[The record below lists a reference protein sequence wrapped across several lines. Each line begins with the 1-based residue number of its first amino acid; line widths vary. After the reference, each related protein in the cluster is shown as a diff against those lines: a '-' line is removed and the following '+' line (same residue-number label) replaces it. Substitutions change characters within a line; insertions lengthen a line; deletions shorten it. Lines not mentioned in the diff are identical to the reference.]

1 MKTEPKE
8 ILKIIT
14 AYLEQHPQL
23 RFTQAIFNLDINQ
36 SPEEPEYQFKGPF
49 RDNYSDKDDEV
60 LICGIPPTPSQPGI
74 GPEK

>member
-1 MKTEPKE
+1 MKTEHKE

-36 SPEEPEYQFKGPF
+36 STKDPEYQLKGLF
-49 RDNYSDKDDEV
+49 RDNYGDKDDEV
-60 LICGIPPTPSQPGI
+60 LQRIKARMDYFNS
-74 GPEK
+74 